1 MNVKNVNPSVFFLKL
16 FLLLLSIKVC
26 YRQKQFNSHLKR
38 KNKPVFFFFFH
49 KGETNSVIHSYSN
62 QIVSKW
68 PPIEYASISLCIK
81 HLSNVFGIFVSY
93 FIKSVDLFFFFFIIK
108 MVLKTLLK
116 DVIPLQ
122 IFMKHE
128 HFYNF
133 YIQVPQRYV
142 HTGAGS
148 EIFLIQ

>member
-1 MNVKNVNPSVFFLKL
+1 MYKASKQCIWNLCQL
-16 FLLLLSIKVC
+16 F
-26 YRQKQFNSHLKR
+26 Y
-38 KNKPVFFFFFH
+38 
-49 KGETNSVIHSYSN
+49 
-62 QIVSKW
+62 QISR
-68 PPIEYASISLCIK
+68 
-81 HLSNVFGIFVSY
+81 FV
-93 FIKSVDLFFFFFIIK
+93 LFFFIIK